1 MKCLYMATLYI
12 LAPTK
17 GTFFSKFML
26 ISDDRLLCS
35 YGYSFN

>member
-1 MKCLYMATLYI
+1 MATLYI
-12 LAPTK
+12 VAPTK

-26 ISDDRLLCS
+26 ISDDRLECG